1 MGAVVEAQ
9 GGHSLTVEAPA
20 EIKPF
25 RIFTGPHPGF
35 PTDLQPQIAVAATQ
49 AQGVSVLIE
58 AVFDQ
63 RFGYTSEL
71 RKLGADFKIRGK
83 ELKVYGPTPL
93 LGAKLHASDLRAGAA
108 LVLAALAAEGQTI
121 VGGIEHIDRGGYE
134 SMEEKLRQL
143 GAKIVR
149 VPD

>member
-1 MGAVVEAQ
+1 MG
-9 GGHSLTVEAPA
+9 
-20 EIKPF
+20 
-25 RIFTGPHPGF
+25 R
-35 PTDLQPQIAVAATQ
+35 
-49 AQGVSVLIE
+49 
-58 AVFDQ
+58 
-63 RFGYTSEL
+63 L
-71 RKLGADFKIRGK
+71 RCS
-83 ELKVYGPTPL
+83 
-93 LGAKLHASDLRAGAA
+93 GAKLHASDLRAGAA